1 MKKRLGIAIGTLGT
15 ALTLLTPA
23 TAMARDRDD
32 WGRARGHEW
41 REHERHERHEAEERR
56 EHRYRRG
63 GYYGGGYYYSA
74 PSYGYGYSYQQPYYG
89 NGYYNDYYNQA
100 PQGYYDRSG
109 CYHPY

>member
-1 MKKRLGIAIGTLGT
+1 MKKRLGLAVATLGT

-32 WGRARGHEW
+32 WGRGRS
-41 REHERHERHEAEERR
+41 HERHERHESEERW
-56 EHRYRRG
+56 EHRDRRYRG

-74 PSYGYGYSYQQPYYG
+74 PSYGYGYGYQQPYYG
-89 NGYYNDYYNQA
+89 NGYYNNGYYNQA